1 LKAKEL
7 KIQEAKLQFDL
18 VESCRQRGIDPVSEF
33 WKTLALV
40 DDPAIKAKLLLEIFE
55 YIYPKK
61 KAVEHTLDLTLGGAS
76 LSHQEIKAI
85 LSADPFAIP
94 APKGNN
100 GTDSG

>member
-1 LKAKEL
+1 MKAKEL
-7 KIQEAKLQFDL
+7 KISEAKLQFDL

-85 LSADPFAIP
+85 LSADPFAIA
-94 APKGNN
+94 APKVTDGNDT
-100 GTDSG
+100 G